1 MEHRYQIWNYHRVL
15 TTMKTDVE
23 KPISEETVRRAL
35 GEFQIP
41 VNSQQVVLIQQY
53 IKTLLRWNE
62 KLNLTAI
69 RDPLEILYRHFC
81 ESMFAAGAI
90 PVDKGR
96 LADIGSGPGFPGI
109 PLKIVR
115 PELELCLVESNI
127 KKGTFLAEV
136 VRELHLTNTR
146 VLISRYEE
154 LGEEIAPLDY
164 VCSRAVG
171 EFQPFLEWA
180 VSEQVQA
187 LPVILWTGEV
197 DLEVVR
203 KLQNWEW
210 GEPIL
215 IPKSLQRYL
224 LVGKKQE
231 MSAGRQNS

>member
-1 MEHRYQIWNYHRVL
+1 MP
-15 TTMKTDVE
+15 TDTE

-35 GEFQIP
+35 GEFQISAES
-41 VNSQQVVLIQQY
+41 SQVMQIQQY
-53 IKTLLRWNE
+53 IKMLMRWNE

-109 PLKIVR
+109 PLKIIR

-136 VRELHLTNTR
+136 VRELKLTNSR

-154 LGEEIAPLDY
+154 LGEEIAPVDY

-171 EFQPFLEWA
+171 EFGPFLEWA
-180 VSEQVQA
+180 GSERVQA
-187 LPVILWTGEV
+187 GRVVLWIGGRDVEDV
-197 DLEVVR
+197 QR
-203 KLQNWEW
+203 NRNWEW
-210 GEPIL
+210 QAPIL

-224 LVGKKQE
+224 LVGKKQQ
-231 MSAGRQNS
+231 MSA

>member
-1 MEHRYQIWNYHRVL
+1 M
-15 TTMKTDVE
+15 TTDVE
-23 KPISEETVRRAL
+23 KPLSEETIRRSL
-35 GEFQIP
+35 GEFQIT
-41 VNSQQVVLIQQY
+41 VEREQVFLIQQY
-53 IKTLLRWNE
+53 VKTLLRWNE

-109 PLKIVR
+109 PLKIIR

-136 VRELHLTNTR
+136 VRELQLTNSR

-154 LGEEIAPLDY
+154 LGEEVAPLDY

-171 EFQPFLEWA
+171 EFGPFLEWA
-180 VSEQVQA
+180 GSDRVQA
-187 LPVILWTGEV
+187 QNVILWIGGR
-197 DLEVVR
+197 DLEEVQ
-203 KLQNWEW
+203 KAKDWEW
-210 GEPIL
+210 KEPIL

-224 LVGKKQE
+224 LVGKKKE
-231 MSAGRQNS
+231 VSA

>member
-1 MEHRYQIWNYHRVL
+1 M
-15 TTMKTDVE
+15 TTDAE
-23 KPISEETVRRAL
+23 KPVSEETVRRAL
-35 GEFQIP
+35 GEFQIS
-41 VNSQQVVLIQQY
+41 VDLQQVVLIQQY
-53 IKTLLRWNE
+53 IRTLLRWNE

-109 PLKIVR
+109 PLKIAR

-136 VRELHLTNTR
+136 VRELQLTNTR
-146 VLISRYEE
+146 VLIGRYEE

-180 VSEQVQA
+180 GSERVQA
-187 LPVILWTGEV
+187 HQVILWIGGR
-197 DLEVVR
+197 DLEEVR
-203 KLQNWEW
+203 KLIKWEW
-210 GEPIL
+210 QEPIL

-231 MSAGRQNS
+231 MSA

>member
-1 MEHRYQIWNYHRVL
+1 MTI
-15 TTMKTDVE
+15 DVA
-23 KPISEETVRRAL
+23 KPVSEETVRRAL

-41 VNSQQVVLIQQY
+41 VDFTQIVLIQQY
-53 IKTLLRWNE
+53 IGTLLRWNE

-109 PLKIVR
+109 PLKIAR

-136 VRELHLTNTR
+136 VRELQLINTR

-154 LGEEIAPLDY
+154 LGEEISPLDY

-171 EFQPFLEWA
+171 EFGPFLEWA
-180 VSEQVQA
+180 GSEKVQA
-187 LPVILWTGEV
+187 RQVILWIGGR
-197 DLEVVR
+197 DLEEVQ
-203 KLQNWEW
+203 KSKDWEW
-210 GEPIL
+210 REPIL

-224 LVGKKQE
+224 LVGKKRA
-231 MSAGRQNS
+231 MSA

>member
-1 MEHRYQIWNYHRVL
+1 M
-15 TTMKTDVE
+15 TTDVE

-35 GEFQIP
+35 GEFQILAD
-41 VNSQQVVLIQQY
+41 SRQVVLIQQH
-53 IKTLLRWNE
+53 IRTLLRWNE

-109 PLKIVR
+109 PLKIIR

-180 VSEQVQA
+180 ASERVQTRQ
-187 LPVILWTGEV
+187 VILWIGGR
-197 DLEVVR
+197 DLEEVR
-203 KLQNWEW
+203 KLRNWEW
-210 GEPIL
+210 LEPVL

-224 LVGKKQE
+224 LVGKNQ
-231 MSAGRQNS
+231 

>member
-1 MEHRYQIWNYHRVL
+1 MTI
-15 TTMKTDVE
+15 DAE
-23 KPISEETVRRAL
+23 KPVSEETIRRAL

-41 VNSQQVVLIQQY
+41 IDSPQVLLIQQY

-69 RDPLEILYRHFC
+69 RNPLEILYRHFC

-109 PLKIVR
+109 PLKIIR
-115 PELELCLVESNI
+115 PDLELCLVESNI

-136 VRELHLTNTR
+136 VRELQLTNCR

-154 LGEEIAPLDY
+154 LGEEVAPLDY

-171 EFQPFLEWA
+171 EFGPFLEWA
-180 VSEQVQA
+180 GSNGVGACE
-187 LPVILWTGEV
+187 VILWIGGR
-197 DLEVVR
+197 DLEEAQ
-203 KLQNWEW
+203 KSKQWEW
-210 GEPIL
+210 REPIL
-215 IPKSLQRYL
+215 IPQSLQRYL
-224 LVGKKQE
+224 LVGKNKE
-231 MSAGRQNS
+231 MSA

>member
-1 MEHRYQIWNYHRVL
+1 M
-15 TTMKTDVE
+15 TTDVGM
-23 KPISEETVRRAL
+23 PVSEETVRRAL

-41 VNSQQVVLIQQY
+41 IESRQVFLIQQY
-53 IKTLLRWNE
+53 MKTLLRWNE

-69 RDPLEILYRHFC
+69 RNPLEILYRHFC

-109 PLKIVR
+109 PLRILR
-115 PELELCLVESNI
+115 PELELCLVESNV

-136 VRELHLTNTR
+136 VRELQLSNVR

-154 LGEEIAPLDY
+154 LGEELAPLDF

-171 EFQPFLEWA
+171 EFGPFLEWA
-180 VSEQVQA
+180 ASNRVDSGQ
-187 LPVILWTGEV
+187 VILWIGGR
-197 DLEVVR
+197 DLEEA
-203 KLQNWEW
+203 KKSKQWEW
-210 GEPIL
+210 KEPIL

-224 LVGKKQE
+224 LVGKKIE
-231 MSAGRQNS
+231 MSA

>member
-1 MEHRYQIWNYHRVL
+1 M
-15 TTMKTDVE
+15 TTDVA
-23 KPISEETVRRAL
+23 KPVSEETVRRAL

-41 VNSQQVVLIQQY
+41 VDFNQVVLIQQY
-53 IKTLLRWNE
+53 IGTLLRWNE

-109 PLKIVR
+109 PLKIAR

-127 KKGTFLAEV
+127 RKGTFLAEV
-136 VRELHLTNTR
+136 VRELQLINTR

-154 LGEEIAPLDY
+154 LGEEISPLDY

-171 EFQPFLEWA
+171 EFEPFLEWA
-180 VSEQVQA
+180 GSEKVQA
-187 LPVILWTGEV
+187 RQVILWIGGR
-197 DLEVVR
+197 DLEEVQ
-203 KLQNWEW
+203 KSKDWEW
-210 GEPIL
+210 REPIL

-224 LVGKKQE
+224 LVGKKRE
-231 MSAGRQNS
+231 MSA